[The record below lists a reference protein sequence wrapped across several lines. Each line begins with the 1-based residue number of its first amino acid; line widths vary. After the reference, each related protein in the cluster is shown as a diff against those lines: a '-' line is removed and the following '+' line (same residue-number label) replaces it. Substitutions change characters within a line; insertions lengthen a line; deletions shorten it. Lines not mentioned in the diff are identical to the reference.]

1 MSVRTDVDT
10 AHEPTLKPALPFSVA
25 LGHRLRQVR
34 EERQKTAVE
43 VAKMSRIVGLNLD
56 RATLIRIELG
66 QRQVSV
72 ADLLLLAALYGAAVA
87 ELLPTE
93 AVQLSEEA
101 GASPQ
106 QLRAALTAAPAGWEL
121 PRLQHALPGG
131 AGWKKAW
138 ARIGSSAKQQFP
150 GAALAT
156 VMAAAADAR
165 DEADQ
170 TVKDA
175 ARRLNV
181 SPEQVRV
188 AARHL
193 WDQTLTGERDR
204 RVAVL
209 GGATSARAK
218 QARRGHVTRALL
230 AELAPVVDQVRT
242 GSTEQ
247 QEASDVER

>member
-10 AHEPTLKPALPFSVA
+10 AHEPTLMPALPFSVA

-72 ADLLLLAALYGAAVA
+72 ADLLLLAALYGKAVA

-93 AVQLSEEA
+93 AVQLSEAA

-106 QLRAALTAAPAGWEL
+106 HLRAALTAAPAGWEL

-131 AGWKKAW
+131 VGWTKAW
-138 ARIGSSAKQQFP
+138 ARIERYAQRFP
-150 GAALAT
+150 GAAPFT
-156 VMAAAADAR
+156 VMEAAADAR
-165 DEADQ
+165 DEANQ

-181 SPEQVRV
+181 SPELVRI

-193 WDQTLTGERDR
+193 WDRTLTDERDR
-204 RVAVL
+204 RVAAL

-218 QARRGHVTRALL
+218 QARRGHVTRTLL

-242 GSTEQ
+242 GSTQQ